1 MPRVTPQSLHGQR
14 EEERDRNDEGDGDR
28 DDVRAFQAEGAA
40 AYDVFACGNA
50 HALGRVYERIC
61 EIVARAKK
69 GVVKIL
75 PSVL

>member
-1 MPRVTPQSLHGQR
+1 M
-14 EEERDRNDEGDGDR
+14 
-28 DDVRAFQAEGAA
+28 AA

>member
-1 MPRVTPQSLHGQR
+1 MAAVDTPS
-14 EEERDRNDEGDGDR
+14 
-28 DDVRAFQAEGAA
+28 V
-40 AYDVFACGNA
+40 CGNA